1 MQATEKKTKAN
12 TPDNVCEK
20 KTKEYVKKRPNTW
33 TSLARHDFSAPVA
46 HGKTTKQ

>member
-20 KTKEYVKKRPNTW
+20 KTKEYVKK
-33 TSLARHDFSAPVA
+33 
-46 HGKTTKQ
+46 